1 MQPTQKAERL
11 ISDITVITFV
21 SSLFNDNNN
30 IIPNINTNRLGK
42 IQSEITN
49 DSSKTDDEDFRIAQK
64 DGI

>member
-64 DGI
+64 YGI

>member
-30 IIPNINTNRLGK
+30 IIPNINTNKPGK
-42 IQSEITN
+42 IQRKTAN
-49 DSSKTDDEDFRIAQK
+49 DSSRDDDNFKIAQK
-64 DGI
+64 LGI